1 MARPLRIEYP
11 GAIYHVV
18 SRGNQRQRIGA
29 DDRDRERRL
38 EWLRR
43 AVEEHGWRLHAF
55 VLDPPR
61 APSRGDVRGESFPRD
76 EAAQWDVDATL
87 QQAAPAKRPPL
98 PRPLQ
103 GPRGRGAGLLVGA
116 EPLHPSQPGSHE
128 AGGGSGRL
136 PMEQLPRLCPAEP
149 SSQVGRI
156 PARARGPRSD
166 RPGHAAPGL
175 RALPARV
182 RGRAARTAVGGGPGR
197 AGDRILGLSRAA
209 ALELGR
215 GAARPGTKRLAG
227 DGSSPLGRGD
237 GRRGGGGARA
247 GSECLGG
254 GARHDDASR
263 AVAAYVLRR
272 ELGYP
277 RGELADALGYGN
289 GRPPPWPSCGS
300 GGASACSKRLAL

>member
-43 AVEEHGWRLHAF
+43 VVEEHGWRLHAF

-61 APSRGDVRGESFPRD
+61 APSRGDVRGESLPRD
-76 EAAQWDVDATL
+76 EAAQRDVDATF

-136 PMEQLPRLCPAEP
+136 PMEQLPPAMP
-149 SSQVGRI
+149 GAAARSSGSNIGACSRTTVRATRPRGAGATRAI
-156 PARARGPRSD
+156 CARPWARGSNR
-166 RPGHAAPGL
+166 
-175 RALPARV
+175 
-182 RGRAARTAVGGGPGR
+182 RGR
-197 AGDRILGLSRAA
+197 
-209 ALELGR
+209 
-215 GAARPGTKRLAG
+215 RPWKG
-227 DGSSPLGRGD
+227 
-237 GRRGGGGARA
+237 
-247 GSECLGG
+247 
-254 GARHDDASR
+254 
-263 AVAAYVLRR
+263 
-272 ELGYP
+272 
-277 RGELADALGYGN
+277 
-289 GRPPPWPSCGS
+289 W
-300 GGASACSKRLAL
+300 